1 MPVLYLVACAAPP
14 ATSLHEGVRVLRGA
28 GWDVWVT
35 CTPAAAG
42 FVDVAAVAEA
52 SGHPVRV
59 ESRRAG
65 EPKAAVPPPDA
76 VAVVPLTVN
85 TLAKWAL
92 LINDNTAVGMLHEL
106 AGSGVPVIAGVWA
119 KEALRAHP
127 RFAEHVALLQAW
139 GVTFLPR
146 GSGYGRFPLE
156 ELRAALVEH
165 LP

>member
-14 ATSLHEGVRVLRGA
+14 AMSLHEGVRVLREA

-35 CTPAAAG
+35 CTPASTAG
-42 FVDVAAVAEA
+42 FVDLAAVAEA

-65 EPKAAVPPPDA
+65 DPKAAVPSPDA

-92 LINDNTAVGMLHEL
+92 LINDNAAVGLLNEQV
-106 AGSGVPVIAGVWA
+106 GTNVPVVAHVWA
-119 KEALRAHP
+119 KDVLRRHP
-127 RFAEHVALLQAW
+127 AFAQHVRRLAE
-139 GVTFLPR
+139 VRFLPH
-146 GSGYGRFPLE
+146 GSGYDPYPWEG
-156 ELRAALVEH
+156 LRDTLAEH
-165 LP
+165 LR